1 MEKLKK
7 IVAKLK
13 AGFAKKALLEF
24 VELYRILGAYRKR
37 VLRHTFLILVTAVLS
52 VSMTM
57 CTKNMVEYVLAF
69 DWGNLAKIV
78 ILYVL
83 LGVGNDGLSAAANL
97 MAGRIRAR
105 VKQELADKT
114 YFKIMRADWETVIQH
129 HSGDLMTRMQ
139 EDLHTVAC
147 STTGWV
153 PTLLYQSVRF
163 FVAFAVIVFYDYTLL
178 LMAAIIAPVLALSS
192 RVFLGRLYESNRK
205 EREISSQVMSVYKE
219 SFHHLQSIKGFGLVR
234 LFHSRMAG
242 LLKQR
247 EAVDIEVNKND
258 VASWLIMY
266 ASSQLAAL
274 LCGGWALYRIYKGAL
289 SFGALAL
296 LVMMAGNVS
305 TAVKTI
311 MQQIPEALRSISAS
325 ERLRIILSLPEE
337 QLDYEEVYQQ
347 MLVDAGD
354 TGASVKVENLNFA
367 YANGTEVLK
376 NVNYEVNTGE
386 IVALV
391 GPSGEGKTTML
402 RILLGIVRTENPP
415 MLDVNGTKMP
425 VSPAARRLMAYV
437 PQGNTVLNGTIAD
450 NLRMFNQNA
459 TDEEIITAL
468 KEACAYE
475 FVEKLPGGIYHNIG
489 ESGIGF
495 SEGQNQRLAIA
506 RALMCKTPILLLDEA
521 TSALDVATE
530 RRVLANLMKG
540 VQKRTCILTTH
551 RPSVLSMCDRVYRIA
566 NKQVRE
572 IGEEE
577 IQQVMNEF

>member
-7 IVAKLK
+7 IIAKLK
-13 AGFAKKALLEF
+13 AGFAKQAFQEF
-24 VELYRILGAYRKR
+24 VELYRMLGIYRKQ
-37 VLRHTFLILVTAVLS
+37 VLRHTFLTLVTAGLS
-52 VSMTM
+52 VVMTLSM
-57 CTKNMVEYVLAF
+57 KNMVEYVLVFNWA
-69 DWGNLAKIV
+69 DLAKV
-78 ILYVL
+78 VGLFVT
-83 LGVGNDGLSAAANL
+83 LGTANITLTAITNL
-97 MAGRIRAR
+97 MAGRIRAK
-105 VKQELADKT
+105 VKKELADKT
-114 YFKIMRADWETVIQH
+114 YFRVMRADWETVIQH

-139 EDLHTVAC
+139 EDLNTVAL
-147 STTGWV
+147 STVGWV
-153 PTLLYQSVRF
+153 PIILYHSVQF
-163 FVAFAVIVFYDYTLL
+163 LVAFAVIVYYDYTLL
-178 LMAAIIAPVLALSS
+178 LVAAILAPFLMLSS

-205 EREISSQVMSVYKE
+205 EREITSQVMSVYKE

-234 LFHSRMAG
+234 LFHKRMQG
-242 LLKQR
+242 LLKKR
-247 EAVDIEVNKND
+247 EEVDLEVSKND
-258 VASWLIMY
+258 VFSWLIMY
-266 ASSQLAAL
+266 ASSQVAAL
-274 LCGGWALYRIYKGAL
+274 LCGAWALYRIYKGAL

-296 LVMMAGNVS
+296 LVMMAGNIA
-305 TAVKTI
+305 TAVKI
-311 MQQIPEALRSISAS
+311 AMQQIPEALRSISAS
-325 ERLRIILSLPEE
+325 ERLRMIMNLPEE
-337 QLDYEEVYQQ
+337 KLEHEDVYQQ
-347 MLVDAGD
+347 MLEDAGES
-354 TGASVKVENLNFA
+354 GASVKVENLTFA
-367 YANGTEVLK
+367 YSNGTEVLK
-376 NVNYEVNTGE
+376 DVNYEVNAGE

-402 RILLGIVRTENPP
+402 RILLGIVKTQNPP

-566 NKQVRE
+566 NKQVLE